1 MRSTTFGSVMRE
13 TIFMVAPQEH
23 SSGSASKI
31 LRNRRAQDARL
42 SRVNSDGSL
51 TPPAD
56 RVASRIPAQRNA
68 ELARARFDSAP

>member
-31 LRNRRAQDARL
+31 LRNRRAQDGVYLLDDWR
-42 SRVNSDGSL
+42 
-51 TPPAD
+51 
-56 RVASRIPAQRNA
+56 
-68 ELARARFDSAP
+68 